1 MLISAILFFVNKMSI
16 SPLNFP
22 TGFRRVFISDKE
34 AVQILL
40 AEMAFKIRNRV
51 PNKHRERLV
60 KTFEG
65 EHEDYLLV
73 ADTLGVNR
81 STAKG
86 IIAKYVREGRIRER
100 ARGGRNNVKVDE
112 EMKECLGVVI
122 NENCMLTLREM
133 NQELRRRLQVKPFVH
148 DRKIGKALDGMLV
161 RAK

>member
-1 MLISAILFFVNKMSI
+1 MSAILFFVNKISI
-16 SPLNFP
+16 SLLNFP

-40 AEMAFKIRNRV
+40 AEMAIKIRNRV

-60 KTFEG
+60 RTFED

-112 EMKECLGVVI
+112 EMKECLCVVI
-122 NENCMLTLREM
+122 SENCLLTLREI
-133 NQELRRRLQVKPFVH
+133 NQELRRRLQVKTFRTRQGEWKSFWR
-148 DRKIGKALDGMLV
+148 DAGTCEIG
-161 RAK
+161 

>member
-1 MLISAILFFVNKMSI
+1 MAI
-16 SPLNFP
+16 
-22 TGFRRVFISDKE
+22 
-34 AVQILL
+34 
-40 AEMAFKIRNRV
+40 KIRNRV

-60 KTFEG
+60 RTFED

-122 NENCMLTLREM
+122 NENCLLTLREI

>member
-1 MLISAILFFVNKMSI
+1 MAI
-16 SPLNFP
+16 
-22 TGFRRVFISDKE
+22 
-34 AVQILL
+34 
-40 AEMAFKIRNRV
+40 KIRNRG

-60 KTFEG
+60 RTFED

-86 IIAKYVREGRIRER
+86 IIAKYVREGRTRER

-122 NENCMLTLREM
+122 NENCLLTLREI

-148 DRKIGKALDGMLV
+148 DKAIGKALDGMLV
-161 RAK
+161 RVK

>member
-1 MLISAILFFVNKMSI
+1 MSI

-122 NENCMLTLREM
+122 NENCLLTLREI
-133 NQELRRRLQVKPFVH
+133 N
-148 DRKIGKALDGMLV
+148 
-161 RAK
+161 

>member
-1 MLISAILFFVNKMSI
+1 MAI
-16 SPLNFP
+16 
-22 TGFRRVFISDKE
+22 
-34 AVQILL
+34 
-40 AEMAFKIRNRV
+40 KIRNRV
-51 PNKHRERLV
+51 PNKHHERLV
-60 KTFEG
+60 RTFED

-122 NENCMLTLREM
+122 NENCLLTLREI
-133 NQELRRRLQVKPFVH
+133 NQELRRRLQVKTFRTRH
-148 DRKIGKALDGMLV
+148 GEWKSS
-161 RAK
+161 

>member
-1 MLISAILFFVNKMSI
+1 MAI
-16 SPLNFP
+16 
-22 TGFRRVFISDKE
+22 
-34 AVQILL
+34 
-40 AEMAFKIRNRV
+40 KIRNRV

-122 NENCMLTLREM
+122 NENCLLTLREI
-133 NQELRRRLQVKPFVH
+133 NQELRRRLQVKTFRTRQE
-148 DRKIGKALDGMLV
+148 DWKSS
-161 RAK
+161 

>member
-22 TGFRRVFISDKE
+22 TGFPRVFISDKE

-122 NENCMLTLREM
+122 NENCMLILREI

-161 RAK
+161 RVK